1 MKTLRADGLETRARL
16 KESAQ
21 RLFALRGVD
30 GVTVQEIVSAAGQ
43 RNNASLHYHFGSK
56 HDLLKELVL
65 DGARFIDARRQE
77 MLDRLEAD
85 KALSVRSLVEALAL
99 PLLEVSTQTGQRT
112 YIRMIA
118 NLQLSDRAFL
128 REAVGDT
135 WNTGYRRCLAHLA
148 ELLPQL
154 PPPILEQRLSLV
166 GIYGSAIWAAWEAA
180 QDLEAPNRF
189 WGPAHSVENV
199 LDTLQATLEV
209 LPSESTLALLAPTPE
224 PPAGRRPRGKSGA
237 TTANRN

>member
-1 MKTLRADGLETRARL
+1 METRARL
-16 KESAQ
+16 KEAAQ

-56 HDLLKELVL
+56 QDLLKELVR

-77 MLDRLEAD
+77 MLDRMEAE
-85 KALSVRSLVEALAL
+85 KALSIRSLIEALAF
-99 PLLEVSTQTGQRT
+99 PLLELSEKSGHRT

-118 NLQLSDRAFL
+118 NLQLTDRAFL

-148 ELLPQL
+148 QQLPQL

-180 QDLEAPNRF
+180 LDSEAPNRF
-189 WGPAHSVENV
+189 WEPTHSVANV
-199 LDTLQATLEV
+199 IDTLQATLEV
-209 LPSESTLALLAPTPE
+209 APSAITLATLAAPQVPG
-224 PPAGRRPRGKSGA
+224 AGRRLARRSSKSGDSSA
-237 TTANRN
+237 